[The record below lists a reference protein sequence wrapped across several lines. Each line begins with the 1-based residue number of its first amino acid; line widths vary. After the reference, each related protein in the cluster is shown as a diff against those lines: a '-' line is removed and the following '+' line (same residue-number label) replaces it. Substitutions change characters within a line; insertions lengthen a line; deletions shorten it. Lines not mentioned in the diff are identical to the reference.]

1 MNILIIAATKQEISL
16 FQIEKS
22 EEIHI
27 YKSHNVEILI
37 SGPGIL
43 ATAFH
48 LTRKLK
54 EKQYDLI
61 INAGIAGS
69 LDENIIP
76 GDVVQVKSEQIADSG
91 VEDHDNFLDLFNLGL
106 IDNNEFPFKEK
117 WLSPKTI
124 TTPSIE
130 KIKKVN
136 AITVNKAHGNENS
149 IRQLKKRTT
158 GQIES
163 LEGAACF
170 YVCMMLKTNVIQL
183 RAISNMVEPRN
194 RSNWKIELAIT
205 NLNATLNLLLDEL
218 LSSE

>member
-76 GDVVQVKSEQIADSG
+76 GDVVQVKSEQIA
-91 VEDHDNFLDLFNLGL
+91 
-106 IDNNEFPFKEK
+106 
-117 WLSPKTI
+117 
-124 TTPSIE
+124 
-130 KIKKVN
+130 
-136 AITVNKAHGNENS
+136 
-149 IRQLKKRTT
+149 
-158 GQIES
+158 
-163 LEGAACF
+163 
-170 YVCMMLKTNVIQL
+170 
-183 RAISNMVEPRN
+183 
-194 RSNWKIELAIT
+194 
-205 NLNATLNLLLDEL
+205 
-218 LSSE
+218 